1 MTFFLWDKIY
11 IFNGDDMKRF
21 IARKRYNYRFI
32 KVIGVILCF
41 IVGFG
46 LIVNVLFKRV
56 IKKSSGINVNELLAF
71 GSNNLIGNISFLD
84 IINFNLSAPDSLIK
98 IALENK
104 EEVKTVVSSSK
115 PIVYIY
121 NTHQTEE
128 YARGS
133 LGYYNIT
140 PTVYMAS
147 NILKKELDG
156 YGIMSI
162 VEDNSIKKILNENG
176 WKYNQSYYASKLCLE
191 NAKKKYDS
199 LNYFIDVHR
208 DSVSKVVEIND
219 VKYAKMMFV
228 VGMNHADYEENSKL
242 VVRLND
248 YLNEHYKG
256 VMRDILYS
264 PKNKYNQNFHHNT
277 LLVEIGGPDNTID
290 EVYNSVLALSEA
302 FYYVIGD
309 KVNGGE

>member
-1 MTFFLWDKIY
+1 MTFFLWDLIY
-11 IFNGDDMKRF
+11 SFGGDVMKRF
-21 IARKRYNYRFI
+21 VARKRYNFRFI
-32 KVIGVILCF
+32 KVILVCLCF
-41 IVGFG
+41 VIGFG

-56 IKKSSGINVNELLAF
+56 IKKSDGINVNELLAF

-84 IINFNLSAPDSLIK
+84 IINFNLSAPDNLIK
-98 IALENK
+98 MAFEKNK
-104 EEVKTVVSSSK
+104 EKPVVSSSK
-115 PIVYIY
+115 PVVYIY
-121 NTHQTEE
+121 NTHQSEE

-133 LGYYNIT
+133 LAYYNIT
-140 PTVYMAS
+140 PTVYMAA

-156 YGIMSI
+156 YGISSI
-162 VEDNSIKKILNENG
+162 VEDSSIKEILNDNG

-191 NAKKKYDS
+191 NAKKRYDS

-219 VKYAKMMFV
+219 VKYARMMFV
-228 VGMNHADYEENSKL
+228 VGMNHDGYEENSKL
-242 VVRLND
+242 VVSLNN
-248 YLNEHYKG
+248 YLNEHYDG
-256 VMRDILYS
+256 LMRDILYS